1 MQEMEPTM
9 YSAEDYVDPLAMA
22 AQAAPSLLR
31 DPLTGM
37 HNKHG
42 FIALGNKALPRMLAR
57 GERPRVIYMELR
69 NYEGLLA
76 RLDYPQVMELLNA
89 VRERLESVF
98 GAEAL
103 LARFDSERFAA
114 LVDYRDPDLSQMKAA
129 LETPVRIAS
138 LSLRLD
144 ITLGVAGYPDGADN
158 MDMLVIAARTARQ
171 EAVNAGRSIG
181 FFAHDLRQ
189 QLARRRAIE
198 DALWTCGDGSGLSV
212 VYQPK
217 IRIRDGHMSG
227 VEALMRWDHPELG
240 RLSPSEFIPIAERT
254 RTIGIIGEWL
264 TREALRQTR
273 RWRDQGLDLRMAI
286 NVSPVQL
293 SPALDEDLHSLGML
307 DILCDEADRL
317 GLDRSRV
324 EVEITEGML
333 TDDSAMAVI
342 KSLAGA
348 GFSIAI
354 DDFGRDHSALS
365 LLVNSPARTLKID
378 RSFVTG
384 VRNNERQMAVVRFI
398 VQLARQLG
406 MSTVVE
412 GVENIHELVALA
424 DVGCDY
430 CQGFFYYRPL
440 AAEQITAL
448 RHRQ

>member
-1 MQEMEPTM
+1 M
-9 YSAEDYVDPLAMA
+9 SKAENYIDPLADA
-22 AQAAPSLLR
+22 AQTAPSLLR

-42 FIALGNKALPRMLAR
+42 FIALGNKALPGMLTR

-76 RLDYPQVMELLNA
+76 RLDYPQVIELLNA

-98 GAEAL
+98 GQGAL

-114 LVDYRDPDLSQMKAA
+114 LVDYRDPDLTQLKAA
-129 LETPVRIAS
+129 LEAPVRIAG
-138 LSLRLD
+138 LFLRLD

-158 MDMLVIAARTARQ
+158 MDMLVIAARSARQ
-171 EAVNAGRSIG
+171 DAVSAGRSVG
-181 FFAHDLRQ
+181 FFAQDLRQ
-189 QLARRRAIE
+189 RLARRRAIE
-198 DALWTCGDGSGLSV
+198 DALWACRDGRGLSV

-217 IRIRDGHMSG
+217 IRIRDGHIAG
-227 VEALMRWDHPELG
+227 VEALLRWNHPELG
-240 RLSPSEFIPIAERT
+240 RLSPCEFIPIAERT

-264 TREALRQTR
+264 TREALRQSR

-293 SPALDEDLHSLGML
+293 SPAMDMDLHSHDMME
-307 DILCDEADRL
+307 ILCQEADAL
-317 GLDRSRV
+317 ELDRSQV

-333 TDDSAMAVI
+333 ADNSAMIAI
-342 KSLAGA
+342 QSLASA

-354 DDFGRDHSALS
+354 DDFGREHSALS

-384 VRNNERQMAVVRFI
+384 VRDNERQMAVVRFI

-412 GVENIHELVALA
+412 GVENIHELVTLA
-424 DVGCDY
+424 DIGCDY

-440 AAEQITAL
+440 AADQIAAL
-448 RHRQ
+448 MHRQ

>member
-1 MQEMEPTM
+1 M
-9 YSAEDYVDPLAMA
+9 SKAENYIDPLADA
-22 AQAAPSLLR
+22 AQTAPSLLR

-42 FIALGNKALPRMLAR
+42 FIALGNKALPGMLTR

-76 RLDYPQVMELLNA
+76 RLDYPQVIELLNA

-98 GAEAL
+98 GQGAL

-114 LVDYRDPDLSQMKAA
+114 LVDYRDPDLTQLKAA
-129 LETPVRIAS
+129 LEAPVRIAG
-138 LSLRLD
+138 LFLRLD

-158 MDMLVIAARTARQ
+158 MDMLVIAARSARQ
-171 EAVNAGRSIG
+171 DAVSAGRSVG
-181 FFAHDLRQ
+181 FFAQDLRQ
-189 QLARRRAIE
+189 RLARRRAIE
-198 DALWTCGDGSGLSV
+198 DALWACRDGRGLSV

-217 IRIRDGHMSG
+217 IRIRDGHIAG
-227 VEALMRWDHPELG
+227 VEALLRWDHPELG
-240 RLSPSEFIPIAERT
+240 RLSPCEFIPIAERT

-264 TREALRQTR
+264 TREALRQSR

-293 SPALDEDLHSLGML
+293 SPAMDMDLHSHDMME
-307 DILCDEADRL
+307 ILCQEADAL
-317 GLDRSRV
+317 GLDRNRV

-333 TDDSAMAVI
+333 ADNSAMIAI
-342 KSLAGA
+342 QSLANA

-354 DDFGRDHSALS
+354 DDFGREHSALS

-384 VRNNERQMAVVRFI
+384 VRDNERQMAVVRFI

-412 GVENIHELVALA
+412 GVENIHELVTLA
-424 DVGCDY
+424 DIGCDY

-440 AAEQITAL
+440 AADQVAAL
-448 RHRQ
+448 MHRQ

>member
-1 MQEMEPTM
+1 M
-9 YSAEDYVDPLAMA
+9 SKAENYIDPLADA
-22 AQAAPSLLR
+22 AQTAPSLLR

-42 FIALGNKALPRMLAR
+42 FIALGNKALPGMLTR

-76 RLDYPQVMELLNA
+76 RLDYPQVIELLNA

-98 GAEAL
+98 GQGAL

-114 LVDYRDPDLSQMKAA
+114 LVDYRDPDLTQLKAA
-129 LETPVRIAS
+129 LEAPVRIAG
-138 LSLRLD
+138 LFLRLD

-158 MDMLVIAARTARQ
+158 MDMLVIAARSARQ
-171 EAVNAGRSIG
+171 DAVSAGRSVG
-181 FFAHDLRQ
+181 FFAQDLRQ
-189 QLARRRAIE
+189 RLARRRAIE
-198 DALWTCGDGSGLSV
+198 DALWACRDGRGLSV

-217 IRIRDGHMSG
+217 IRIRDGHIAG
-227 VEALMRWDHPELG
+227 VEALLRWDHPELG
-240 RLSPSEFIPIAERT
+240 RLSPCEFIPIAERT

-264 TREALRQTR
+264 TREALRQSR

-293 SPALDEDLHSLGML
+293 SPAMDMDLHSHDMME
-307 DILCDEADRL
+307 ILCQEADAL
-317 GLDRSRV
+317 GLDRNRV

-333 TDDSAMAVI
+333 ADNSAMIAI
-342 KSLAGA
+342 QSLANA

-354 DDFGRDHSALS
+354 DDFGREHSALS

-384 VRNNERQMAVVRFI
+384 VRDNERQMAVVRFI

-412 GVENIHELVALA
+412 GVENIHELVTLA
-424 DVGCDY
+424 DIGCDY

-440 AAEQITAL
+440 AADQIAAL
-448 RHRQ
+448 MHRQ